1 MCYYYVVWLYIEDD
15 DVLLVSYLVYAFLER
30 EYLLLKTE
38 NGDQKAILLQYEER
52 FSEVKK
58 HIESLNMEKQ

>member
-1 MCYYYVVWLYIEDD
+1 MDRNKKLG
-15 DVLLVSYLVYAFLER
+15 FLER